1 MNNNKLQQP
10 TTLQKVV
17 NVIGTVFSIICL
29 CYGMYSIIKEI
40 IEYIT
45 GKPNEDES
53 EETEVEDKI
62 IVEE

>member
-1 MNNNKLQQP
+1 MKNNESQ
-10 TTLQKVV
+10 TTLQKVL
-17 NVIGTVFSIICL
+17 NVIGVAFSIICL
-29 CYGMYSIIKEI
+29 YYGGYSIIKEI

-62 IVEE
+62 VVEE